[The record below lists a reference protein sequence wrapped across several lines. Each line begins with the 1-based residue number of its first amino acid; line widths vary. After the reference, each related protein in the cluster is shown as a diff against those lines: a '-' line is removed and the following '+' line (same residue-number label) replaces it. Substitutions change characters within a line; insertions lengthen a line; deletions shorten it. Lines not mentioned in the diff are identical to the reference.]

1 MKTSWKTTLSGL
13 ISAVGAYLK
22 TQTDPAWLATLG
34 NLLTYAGLAGMG
46 IFARDNNVTSE
57 QAGAADPIAPP
68 PARTPGSKI
77 PMFIP
82 ALAALVF
89 ASGCASLPNGQIA
102 IAGHVV
108 DPARV
113 AADVRL
119 VAKQGTR
126 YAVRKEP
133 QSLPYFQ
140 AALVV
145 LQANIDAG
153 NYDADTLQA
162 ALMGIKV
169 KEIQAPD
176 VADAISA
183 GFELYRNHVADVV
196 AKKLDATVYL
206 KPVLVG
212 IRDGI
217 AAGLAP

>member
-1 MKTSWKTTLSGL
+1 MKSSWKTTLAGVL
-13 ISAVGAYLK
+13 SAVGAYLK

-34 NLLTYAGLAGMG
+34 NLLTYGGLAGMG

-57 QAGAADPIAPP
+57 QAGAADPIASP
-68 PARTPGSKI
+68 PARPPGSKL

-82 ALAALVF
+82 ALAALLF
-89 ASGCASLPNGQIA
+89 ASGCSTLPNGQVA

-119 VAKQGTR
+119 VAREGTR

-140 AALVV
+140 AALVI
-145 LQANIDAG
+145 LQSNIDAG
-153 NYDADTLQA
+153 NFDADALKA
-162 ALMGIKV
+162 AILGIKV

-176 VADAISA
+176 VADAIAA
-183 GFELYRNHVADVV
+183 GFELYKNHISDVV